1 MIGKAATS
9 PMATLRALMTRTA
22 GPEQKPASMAATGA
36 PRRGAGVASSRRAS
50 PGARRALPEDAER
63 PGIYVHFE
71 EHVGAGPLCKERGAA
86 LLDGRRASVTCPR
99 CKDLLAAVTK
109 RSDLE
114 GVRFWAP
121 LADASVQWLVVGR
134 RAGDVW
140 NAIVAE
146 PIEEAGTP
154 GHFTER
160 QIHAYVSM
168 DEFHARMRDEQRAYF
183 AALPEGSIVH
193 YHHGFGR
200 WVRARAVR
208 VDGETQLRP
217 EALVGRWEA
226 DSQTSYWIDRFRETG
241 AWRPHWTAIYESG
254 KEGGRWKGD
263 PGYDPRTAPAV
274 VDVASV
280 RATHLAGLGGALCG
294 VHRYIRR
301 GDPPVQLVTSAP
313 TCPIALAGRAPGA
326 APSPP
331 APGTTRPPRAPR
343 AGDTSCPQKSTPCP
357 CTRRRG
363 P

>member
-168 DEFHARMRDEQRAYF
+168 DEFRARMRDEQRAYF

-217 EALVGRWEA
+217 EALVGRWEP

-254 KEGGRWKGD
+254 KEGGRWKSD
-263 PGYDPRTAPAV
+263 PGFDPRTAAAV

-280 RATHLAGLGGALCG
+280 RATHLAGPGGALCG

-301 GDPPVQLVTSAP
+301 EDPPVQLVTSAP
-313 TCPIALAGRAPGA
+313 TCPHCARG
-326 APSPP
+326 
-331 APGTTRPPRAPR
+331 
-343 AGDTSCPQKSTPCP
+343 PCP
-357 CTRRRG
+357 GSGTFPARSRDDETAPCPACGRYLAPTAEHTV
-363 P
+363 PMHA